1 MFVALRVRCILYHT
15 LPYSTGLQCPASI
28 RSFVVA
34 MARSRVACSLPAAK
48 HCTVPYRTRCQTQ
61 TQRPTHQRNATQGP
75 PSTACDAM
83 RCQKNIGTI
92 HCCSFLYPGA
102 SISDSVVSNGM
113 AWYLLRVESS
123 HLGGL
128 PPQSHPPCR
137 RSHSFRPFF
146 PLCVH
151 YEQRRRALASNIKL
165 PG

>member
-1 MFVALRVRCILYHT
+1 MPCIHSFV
-15 LPYSTGLQCPASI
+15 

-75 PSTACDAM
+75 PSTACDAKKTSV
-83 RCQKNIGTI
+83 QSTVI
-92 HCCSFLYPGA
+92 HFFIPALLAPTPWYP
-102 SISDSVVSNGM
+102 M
-113 AWYLLRVESS
+113 AWHGIYYESS

-137 RSHSFRPFF
+137 RSHSFWPFF

-151 YEQRRRALASNIKL
+151 YEQRRRALASDIKL